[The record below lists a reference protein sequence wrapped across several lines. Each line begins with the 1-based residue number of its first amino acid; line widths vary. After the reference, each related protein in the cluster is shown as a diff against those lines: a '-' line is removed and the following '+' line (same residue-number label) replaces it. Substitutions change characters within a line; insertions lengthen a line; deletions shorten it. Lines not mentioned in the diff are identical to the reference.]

1 MNLGASEHHREWYAV
16 SVDEQVALGT
26 RPAAVYR
33 VGAGLLSP
41 FFAGTLAE
49 SNGAW
54 DQSMRPISPSLSSN
68 ARRRRR
74 QQVTPLQPISLGT
87 IRQGIPL
94 LKT

>member
-1 MNLGASEHHREWYAV
+1 MILVNLGASEHHREWYGA
-16 SVDEQVALGT
+16 SADEQVALGT
-26 RPAAVYR
+26 RSAAVYR

-49 SNGAW
+49 SN
-54 DQSMRPISPSLSSN
+54 N